1 MQTININNTE
11 YIHSEYVLKNTP
23 FYSKGCR
30 SSRDLVK
37 KRDIKDFVYAK
48 ETNGNWII
56 TEGKSIRFDKVL
68 IKKSFVDNISEL
80 KQSQTE
86 RKQVKKEIV
95 VDGIQYAPDVINL
108 KDNEKFKN
116 DKGEIIEIKTIGE
129 RKVDKIF
136 FRVKDVMKNFGMDFL
151 NDAIIKK
158 TGGYKSDIDYVYF
171 IVKPD
176 NYRRT
181 TNKNKTADNTS
192 DNKVIKELYLTY
204 IGILRV
210 LFVSRNNNVNS
221 FIKWAAEKLF
231 ALQMGSNEQKKQ
243 LVADTL
249 GVSAKVIS
257 ELLNTDTN
265 TLPCVYLFSLGYV
278 KDLRESIVI
287 DDKYKD
293 DDIVYKYGFTKD
305 LGRRTNEHIAKYNK
319 IKGVELKLKYHCYVD
334 PQYVSDAEGNI
345 RNTMKALNSK
355 LDYDNTEEL
364 VVLTNNTIQ
373 IVKDQFELAGK
384 KYMGH
389 FAEIITRNKELET
402 ALNNIKTQT
411 DFLTNAMK
419 YEHELNMN
427 KIKTQTELTLEKM
440 KNENELNIEKMKSE
454 HDKIIYEKN
463 LTIEKQE
470 KEIMRLNYENQILSL
485 KLELQNK

>member
-1 MQTININNTE
+1 
-11 YIHSEYVLKNTP
+11 
-23 FYSKGCR
+23 
-30 SSRDLVK
+30 
-37 KRDIKDFVYAK
+37 
-48 ETNGNWII
+48 
-56 TEGKSIRFDKVL
+56 
-68 IKKSFVDNISEL
+68 
-80 KQSQTE
+80 
-86 RKQVKKEIV
+86 
-95 VDGIQYAPDVINL
+95 
-108 KDNEKFKN
+108 
-116 DKGEIIEIKTIGE
+116 
-129 RKVDKIF
+129 
-136 FRVKDVMKNFGMDFL
+136 MDFL
-151 NDAIIKK
+151 NDAILKK

-231 ALQMGSNEQKKQ
+231 TLQMGSNEQKKQ

-257 ELLNTDTN
+257 ELLNTDAN

-278 KDLRESIVI
+278 KDLRESMVI

-319 IKGVELKLKYHCYVD
+319 IKGVDLKLKYHCYVD

-411 DFLTNAMK
+411 DFLTNTIK
-419 YEHELNMN
+419 NEHELNMN

-440 KNENELNIEKMKSE
+440 NNEHNQL
-454 HDKIIYEKN
+454 IYEKN